1 MTLETVTDLVLRTV
15 RDVAA
20 REGLAVPLH
29 LDPATPLF
37 GEQGSFDSLG
47 LVSLIL
53 AVEEILQ
60 DEYGA
65 SVSLADERAMSQ
77 KNSPFRSVGALAEYT
92 FSLLE
97 GPVAR
102 AG

>member
-1 MTLETVTDLVLRTV
+1 MTIETVTDLVLRTV

-20 REGLAVPLH
+20 REGFAVPLH
-29 LDPATPLF
+29 LDPASPLF
-37 GEQGSFDSLG
+37 GEHGSFDSLG

-65 SVSLADERAMSQ
+65 SVSLADERAMSRT
-77 KNSPFRSVGALAEYT
+77 NSPFRSIGSLAEYT
-92 FSLLE
+92 HSQVE
-97 GPVAR
+97 RSVAR